1 MDAPSELALGAR
13 AARAYP
19 GGREKPAM
27 TDGERK
33 TRPRRG
39 PDVVPRILAAA
50 LTEFSAKGYVGAHIE
65 AIARGADVTKQLV
78 YYYFE
83 TKAALYEAVMQ
94 FAIEGGFAEILETDF
109 GGLEPRAAAR
119 AFFELCFDFYA
130 RTPALI
136 TLALDYNLHGESRRD
151 LPRVRREVYGV
162 YEGIMRRA
170 VDAGMIPADTDIA
183 ACFKFALMVVVG
195 SFIGGDK
202 PFGYGAPEQDP
213 VGRAQAQRGQVIG
226 AVLAIL
232 GLKG

>member
-1 MDAPSELALGAR
+1 MTEGA
-13 AARAYP
+13 
-19 GGREKPAM
+19 
-27 TDGERK
+27 RK
-33 TRPRRG
+33 TRRRHG
-39 PDVVPRILAAA
+39 PDVIQHILEAA
-50 LTEFSAKGYVGAHIE
+50 LIEFSANGFVGAHIE

-83 TKAALYEAVMQ
+83 SKAALYEAVMQ
-94 FAIEGGFAEILETDF
+94 YSITEGFADILETDF
-109 GGLEPRAAAR
+109 AALFPRAAAKT
-119 AFFELCFDFYA
+119 FFEQCFDFYA

-162 YEGIMRRA
+162 YEAIMRRA
-170 VDAGMIPADTDIA
+170 IDERLIPADTDIA
-183 ACFKFALMVVVG
+183 TCFKFALMVVVG

-213 VGRAQAQRGQVIG
+213 VERAQAQRGKVID

-232 GLKG
+232 GLRVWPDGRHTDRLGNSP